1 MPRFSLPDWLKKHQ
15 YTYTSLDEVPEEV
28 FAALRSKLERFKC
41 EQPEVS
47 VLMPVWNEEENLLR
61 TLSTFADQ
69 TTNRKVELVL
79 MNNNSTDR
87 TQEIIDRCGVKSV
100 FVPTQ
105 GISHARQAGLEI
117 AKGIYHLCSDG
128 DSFYPPGWIDAM
140 VNELQNPETSVAHG
154 RHSFIPTENSGRFI
168 LGLYEL
174 LAETLFDIR
183 RKNREYLNVLG
194 FNFAF
199 RTADGRKVG
208 GFNTTR
214 PRWSDGWMAMTLMS
228 QGKIV
233 CLNSDDAR
241 VWTSARRLIADGSL
255 SKAFKR
261 RIKKEIVRLKEY
273 FVNPPIKLD

>member
-15 YTYTSLDEVPEEV
+15 YSYKTLDEVPEEL
-28 FAALRSKLERFKC
+28 FASLRSKLARFSC
-41 EQPEVS
+41 DDPEVS

-69 TTNRKVELVL
+69 TTIRKVELVL

-87 TQEIIDRCGVKSV
+87 TQEIINKCGVKSV
-100 FVPTQ
+100 FVATQ
-105 GISHARQAGLEI
+105 GISHARQAGLEV
-117 AKGIYHLCSDG
+117 AKGVYHLCSDG

-140 VNELQNPETSVAHG
+140 VTELQNPATSVAHG
-154 RHSFIPTENSGRFI
+154 RHSFIPTENNGRFI

-174 LAETLFDIR
+174 LAESLFDIR

>member
-15 YTYTSLDEVPEEV
+15 YTYKTLDEVPEEL
-28 FAALRSKLERFKC
+28 FASLRAKLERFTC
-41 EQPEVS
+41 EVPEVS

-61 TLSTFADQ
+61 TLSTFAEQ
-69 TTNRKVELVL
+69 ATTRKVELVL
-79 MNNNSTDR
+79 LNNNSTDR
-87 TQEIIDRCGVKSV
+87 TQEIIDRCGVRSV

-105 GISHARQAGLEI
+105 GISFARQAGLEA
-117 AKGIYHLCSDG
+117 AKGTYHLCSDG

-140 VNELQNPETSVAHG
+140 VAELQKPTTSVAHG
-154 RHSFIPTENSGRFI
+154 RHSFIPTENDGRI
-168 LGLYEL
+168 VLGLYEL
-174 LAETLFDIR
+174 LAESLFDIR

-199 RTADGRKVG
+199 RTADGKKVG
-208 GFNTTR
+208 GFNTSR
-214 PRWSDGWMAMTLMS
+214 PRWSDGWMAMSLMEL
-228 QGKIV
+228 GKIV
-233 CLNSDDAR
+233 CINSDDAR

-255 SKAFKR
+255 GKAFKR